1 MGGSISYSV
10 TATPQLNFWEGWIAV
25 LPFSHLDRPTYRG
38 GLLMREFEE
47 AWRRLYPVTEPVGW
61 TMRRAHGHHWVRFHS
76 LPLSKRYA
84 ETDEERQ
91 TLLVRSNELERDDI
105 RLKRSRS

>member
-1 MGGSISYSV
+1 
-10 TATPQLNFWEGWIAV
+10 
-25 LPFSHLDRPTYRG
+25 
-38 GLLMREFEE
+38 MREFEE